1 MPEIP
6 DPPQWNHLLY
16 CSLAGVKNGWQ
27 IHNSCYE
34 EIAIRDRIFYE
45 KKRNVNVIYGSYKK
59 LKKNPGCYL
68 TGCENSLKV
77 GSRYSREIIPLKNKY
92 QKVYLSYLL
101 IFKLLINYIYKN
113 CYSVPV
119 LSIQYIQYMWFRE
132 AIFYKGLQ
140 TWVVNGDLLK
150 VLFFLR

>member
-6 DPPQWNHLLY
+6 DPSQWNHLLY

-45 KKRNVNVIYGSYKK
+45 KKRNVNVIYCSYKK
-59 LKKNPGCYL
+59 VLDVTSQVAKKIKK
-68 TGCENSLKV
+68 SLKV

-119 LSIQYIQYMWFRE
+119 LSIQYIQYMWFRYWSN
-132 AIFYKGLQ
+132 ILQ
-140 TWVVNGDLLK
+140 RTSNLGC
-150 VLFFLR
+150 